1 MRLTTKVRYGVRAI
15 FDIAYQ
21 SAGLPVAVKD
31 ISKRQAIPQ
40 RYLEQ
45 ILHNLKKARIIKSIR
60 GPNGG
65 YVLGRD
71 PAKITVGDIIEAV
84 HEPINPVFCVDDATK
99 CARAAQCVTRQV
111 WKEAGEKLQELFDSK
126 TIGDM
131 CEKARAMGL
140 KKDIRHP
147 FNYNI

>member
-15 FDIAYQ
+15 FDISYH
-21 SAGLPVAVKD
+21 SAGLPVGAKD

-45 ILHNLKKARIIKSIR
+45 ILHKLKKARIIKSVR
-60 GPNGG
+60 GPSGG

-71 PAKITVGDIIEAV
+71 PEKITVGDIIEAM

-99 CARAAQCVTRQV
+99 CGRAEQCVTRQV
-111 WKEAGEKLQELFDSK
+111 WKEAGEKLQELFDFK
-126 TIGDM
+126 TIADL
-131 CEKARAMGL
+131 CEKARAIGL
-140 KKDIRHP
+140 KKDIGHP

>member
-21 SAGLPVAVKD
+21 SSGLPVAVKD

-45 ILHNLKKARIIKSIR
+45 ILHKLKKTRIIKSVR
-60 GPNGG
+60 GPRGG
-65 YVLGRD
+65 YVLAKD
-71 PAKITVGDIIEAV
+71 AEKITVRNIIEAV
-84 HEPINPVFCVDDATK
+84 HEPINPVFCVDDKTK
-99 CARAAQCVTRQV
+99 CSRAEQCVTRQV
-111 WKEAGEKLQELFDSK
+111 WKRAGEILQEFFDSK
-126 TIGDM
+126 TIGDL

-140 KKDIRHP
+140 KKSIDHP
-147 FNYNI
+147 FDYNI